1 MSGIDQ
7 NNDVS
12 SSIRRHLSAGLLAS
26 VIFVGGAGVWA
37 AVTNLSGAVVAS
49 GHFVVD
55 SYVKKVQHPTGG
67 VVGEILVREG
77 DKVKAGD
84 IVMRLD
90 ATQTRA
96 NLAIVTKR
104 LDELAARLARLE
116 AERDDLAEIAF
127 PEWLLA
133 RRDVRDVAS
142 AIHSETRLFEFRR
155 QSREGRRAQLAE
167 RITQYEHEMEGL
179 KAQEIA
185 YEKGIEIVQK
195 EIAALSGLREQG
207 IVSDQRLNSLKT
219 QAVTF
224 GGERGEKIA
233 YQAQSAGRITET
245 RLQILQIDQDL
256 KTEVGQEL
264 REVQAQVGEYV
275 ERKVAA
281 EDELRR
287 IDIVAPQ
294 SGIVQQLA
302 VHTVGGVITPAD
314 PIMLIVPEDD
324 DLALELRITPKDIDQ
339 IQLGHKA
346 VLRMSAF
353 NLRTTPELNGYV
365 SRVAAD
371 LATDEKTGMSY
382 FLVRISVPHA
392 ELTKLKDLTLVPGM
406 PAEAMV
412 QTGERTALSYLVKPL
427 SDQISRAFR
436 EE

>member
-26 VIFVGGAGVWA
+26 VIFVGGAGGWA

-67 VVGEILVREG
+67 VVGEILVGEG

-127 PEWLLA
+127 PGWLLA
-133 RRDVRDVAS
+133 RRDVPDVAS

-155 QSREGRRAQLAE
+155 RSREGRQAQLAE

-185 YEKGIEIVQK
+185 YEEGIEILQK

-219 QAVTF
+219 QVVTF

-324 DLALELRITPKDIDQ
+324 DLALEVRITPKDIDQ

-365 SRVAAD
+365 SRIAAD
-371 LATDEKTGMSY
+371 LATDEKTGISY
-382 FLVRISVPHA
+382 YLVRISVPHA